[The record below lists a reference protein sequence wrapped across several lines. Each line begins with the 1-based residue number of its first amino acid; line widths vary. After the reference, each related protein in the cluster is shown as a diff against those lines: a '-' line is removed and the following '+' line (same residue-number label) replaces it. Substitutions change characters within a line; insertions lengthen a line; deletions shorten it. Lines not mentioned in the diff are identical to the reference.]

1 MLSSYSA
8 KEHENLVLC
17 ELSHI
22 SPRRKDDILL
32 ELGRILDDEGH
43 QGDVMELPQRLSAC
57 LYDLKR
63 RSMGLDLS
71 RLKKALRGLR

>member
-1 MLSSYSA
+1 MLA
-8 KEHENLVLC
+8 NQPTKEHENLVRC

-22 SPRRKDDILL
+22 SPTRKDNLLL
-32 ELGRILDDEGH
+32 ELGRILDDEGYH
-43 QGDVMELPQRLSAC
+43 GDVMELPQRLSAC

-71 RLKKALRGLR
+71 RLKRALRGSR